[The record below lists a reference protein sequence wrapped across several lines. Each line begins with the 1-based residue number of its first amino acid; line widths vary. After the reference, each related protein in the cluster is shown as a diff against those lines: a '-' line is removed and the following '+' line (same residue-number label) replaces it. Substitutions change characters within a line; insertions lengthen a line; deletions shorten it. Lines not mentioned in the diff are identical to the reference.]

1 MGKHRNDGGNN
12 NNNNND
18 DGSSSVAPG
27 QQDMTFWDHLEAL
40 RWVLL
45 RSTIAVLACTMLAFF
60 NKELLTQIIF
70 APHESGFTTYCAMC
84 KLGAL
89 LHFAEL
95 CPDEFSVELL
105 NTRLASP
112 FFTHMTSSLY
122 AGLLLSLPV
131 VIVQL
136 WRFVAPALYPRER
149 KRGVPLIGS
158 CVGLFIAGVLLGYF
172 IVFPLAF
179 RFLGT
184 YQFGEHVINRIDLS
198 SYMNIFYTT
207 LLSMGLVFEMPAL
220 AYALSRIGIV
230 SKAMLKKYRRHAVV
244 VILVIG
250 AVITPTSDPFTLML
264 VSVPM
269 YLLYELSIGVARS
282 KKAAIEA

>member
-1 MGKHRNDGGNN
+1 MGKHRNDGSNG
-12 NNNNND
+12 
-18 DGSSSVAPG
+18 GSGAASE

-45 RSTIAVLACTMLAFF
+45 RSTIAALACTMLAFF

-70 APHESGFTTYCAMC
+70 APHESGFATYRAMC
-84 KLGAL
+84 KLGSL
-89 LHFAEL
+89 LHFAGL

-131 VIVQL
+131 VIVLL

-149 KRGVPLIGS
+149 RRGVPLICS

-184 YQFGEHVINRIDLS
+184 YQFGEHVVNRIDLS
-198 SYMNIFYTT
+198 SYMNIFYAT
-207 LLSMGLVFEMPAL
+207 LLSMGLVFEMPVL
-220 AYALSRIGIV
+220 AYTLSRVGVV

-244 VILVIG
+244 VILAIG

-264 VSVPM
+264 VSIPM
-269 YLLYELSIGVARS
+269 YLLYELSIGIARS

>member
-1 MGKHRNDGGNN
+1 MGKHRNDDS
-12 NNNNND
+12 ND
-18 DGSSSVAPG
+18 DNAALG

-45 RSTIAVLACTMLAFF
+45 RSTIAVLVCTMLVFF

-70 APHESGFTTYCAMC
+70 APHDSSFITYRAMC
-84 KLGAL
+84 KLAAL
-89 LHFAEL
+89 LHFAGL

-105 NTRLASP
+105 NTRLAAP

-122 AGLLLSLPV
+122 IGLLLSLPV
-131 VIVQL
+131 VIVLL
-136 WRFVAPALYPRER
+136 WRFVTPALYPRER
-149 KRGVPLIGS
+149 RRGIPLI
-158 CVGLFIAGVLLGYF
+158 CACIALFTSGVLLGYF
-172 IVFPLAF
+172 MVFPLAF
-179 RFLGT
+179 RFLGV
-184 YQFGEHVINRIDLS
+184 YQFGTSVINRIDLS

-207 LLSMGLVFEMPAL
+207 LLSMGLVFEMPML
-220 AYALSRIGIV
+220 AYTLSRVGLV
-230 SKAMLKKYRRHAVV
+230 SKNMLKKFRRHAVV

-250 AVITPTSDPFTLML
+250 AIITPTSDPFTLML

-282 KKAAIEA
+282 KKAAVEA